1 MKPAKQVM
9 IDKIIEAIK
18 DLGRETKE
26 NEQVSTKDK
35 FDQVDVLLDTMKF
48 LNNYDENVKVLNTYY
63 AEKGKWR

>member
-1 MKPAKQVM
+1 MKHAKQIM

-63 AEKGKWR
+63 TEKGKWR

>member
-1 MKPAKQVM
+1 MKPAKQIM

-18 DLGRETKE
+18 DLGHETKE

-63 AEKGKWR
+63 A